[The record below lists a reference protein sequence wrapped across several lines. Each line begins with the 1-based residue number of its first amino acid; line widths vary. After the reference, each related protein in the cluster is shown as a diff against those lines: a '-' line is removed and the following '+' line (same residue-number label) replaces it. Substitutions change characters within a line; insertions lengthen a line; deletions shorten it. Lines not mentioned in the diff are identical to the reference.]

1 MTVEELICELNQF
14 PYDSEVAIRVND
26 LNQYYDIN
34 DIRQTNDEDLF
45 VVDCDNI
52 IIEC

>member
-1 MTVEELICELNQF
+1 MTIEELICELNQF

-26 LNQYYDIN
+26 LYQYYAIDN
-34 DIRQTNDEDLF
+34 IRHATDKDLS
-45 VVDCDNI
+45 VIDDDNI